1 MLVDYDWPSLLTDFP
16 VHNIKPGER
25 VVSARSITSY
35 GEPLDALTSP
45 FTFLSLTSKYV
56 FIPRSI
62 LICIKIKVT
71 KNLAIKENHQLLL
84 KYLDDSRP
92 HSLPFA
98 NCSATLVFSLSYLV
112 MANRSL
118 NHQYLHQCL
127 GWSKLNRVRFVIMI
141 SFTFSLSTM

>member
-1 MLVDYDWPSLLTDFP
+1 M
-16 VHNIKPGER
+16 
-25 VVSARSITSY
+25 VSRWMHLHLRSHFYLQPQT
-35 GEPLDALTSP
+35 
-45 FTFLSLTSKYV
+45 YV

-98 NCSATLVFSLSYLV
+98 NCSATLVFSLTYLV

-127 GWSKLNRVRFVIMI
+127 AWSKLNRVRFVIMI

>member
-16 VHNIKPGER
+16 LHNIKPGER

-45 FTFLSLTSKYV
+45 FTFLSSTSNIRIYTKINLNLY
-56 FIPRSI
+56 
-62 LICIKIKVT
+62 KIKVT

-92 HSLPFA
+92 HSLPFT
-98 NCSATLVFSLSYLV
+98 NCSATLVFSLTYLV

-127 GWSKLNRVRFVIMI
+127 AWSKLNRVRFVIMI